1 LLAILPYFPPVAGD
15 GSFLGRLA
23 KSPDEVR
30 ADNLKAWAT
39 SIGGAVPIKE
49 VVTRTKCRVAGV
61 IMNIRIDPREG
72 RDAIEATISDGTGRM
87 VARWIGRSSLEGIR
101 LGAGL
106 IIEGTAGV
114 GEHNE
119 CVLLN
124 PEYRLVTDP
133 EHG

>member
-1 LLAILPYFPPVAGD
+1 MA
-15 GSFLGRLA
+15 
-23 KSPDEVR
+23 
-30 ADNLKAWAT
+30 
-39 SIGGAVPIKE
+39 
-49 VVTRTKCRVAGV
+49 RTKTRVAGV
-61 IMNIRIDPREG
+61 IMNIRIDPRED
-72 RDAIEATISDGTGRM
+72 RDSIEATISDGTGRM

-114 GEHNE
+114 GEHKE

>member
-1 LLAILPYFPPVAGD
+1 LRAILPYFPLVAGD
-15 GSFLGRLA
+15 GKFLGRLA
-23 KSPDEVR
+23 RSPDEVR
-30 ADNLKAWAT
+30 ADDLREWAT
-39 SIGGAVPIKE
+39 SIPGAIPITD
-49 VVTRTKCRVAGV
+49 VVARTKCRVAGV

-87 VARWIGRSSLEGIR
+87 VARWVGRSSLEGIR
-101 LGAGL
+101 LGGGL
-106 IIEGTAGV
+106 IIEGTAGL